1 MLQQFSR
8 LLTLHERGVLD
19 RRQLLGALVAM
30 AATPL
35 LLASAGCNSAAP
47 KPPPESQAAPAGYHV
62 VHGWPQLPE
71 GRDLG
76 EVSGV
81 GVDADGKVF
90 VFHRNDRSWPDSDR
104 LSLDP
109 ITAPAVT
116 VFDGRTG
123 KILAEWGADTFAM
136 PHGLTVDA
144 EGNVWLTDVALQQV
158 FKYSHDGKLLMT
170 LGERGV
176 AGNDSGHFDRPTKVA
191 VAPDGSFYVS
201 DGYRNTRVMKF
212 TADGAF
218 LFQWGT
224 PGTGP
229 GQFDLVHSVTLDREG
244 QVYVSDRS
252 NGRVQVFDGNGKF
265 LAQWKSAGIGRP
277 YDVGIGPDGTVFIAD
292 GGDQP
297 AAPPDRSALVV
308 AHHDGT
314 VIERVGRW
322 GNYDGQLEIA
332 HDIAVGPDGAVY
344 LGDITGRR
352 IQKFVSGG
360 AQPPAPRG

>member
-1 MLQQFSR
+1 MPPS
-8 LLTLHERGVLD
+8 
-19 RRQLLGALVAM
+19 GAHQRAVAT
-30 AATPL
+30 AVSSL
-35 LLASAGCNSAAP
+35 LLASAGCTAAVP
-47 KPPPESQAAPAGYHV
+47 KPPPESQTAPAGYHV

-81 GVDADGKVF
+81 GVDGDGNVF
-90 VFHRNDRSWPDSDR
+90 VFHRNDQSWPASNV

-109 ITAPAVT
+109 IKSPTVT

-123 KILAEWGADTFAM
+123 AIVAEWGANAFAM

-144 EGNVWLTDVALQQV
+144 DGNVWLTDVALQQV
-158 FKYSHDGKLLMT
+158 FKYTHDGKLLMA

-176 AGNDSGHFDRPTKVA
+176 AGNDSGHFNLPTKVA

-201 DGYRNTRVMKF
+201 DGYGNTRVVKF
-212 TADGAF
+212 SADGTF

-244 QVYVSDRS
+244 LVYVSDRS
-252 NGRVQVFDGNGKF
+252 NGRVQVFDGEGKF
-265 LAQWKSAGIGRP
+265 LAQWRSAEIGRP
-277 YDVGIGPDGTVFIAD
+277 YDVAVGRDGTVFIAD

-297 AAPPDRSALVV
+297 DAPPDRSALVV
-308 AHHDGT
+308 AHPDGT

-332 HDIAVGPDGAVY
+332 HDLAVGPDGAVY
-344 LGDITGRR
+344 VGDATGKR
-352 IQKFVSGG
+352 IQKFVPGG
-360 AQPPAPRG
+360 R